1 MPEHDPFD
9 VFESKPEDVERTII
23 LPAPGGKRRV
33 AGESPPQPRPA
44 SRPSPEALSVDS
56 ASGNPLTRSGGACFA
71 LIRRLSNTPHH
82 DDVAGLREMVLQ
94 MVREFEVN
102 ARKFGASSEAAYAA
116 RYALCSLI
124 DETVLSTPWGSQS
137 DWGGQTVLGTLHDET
152 SGGERFFQI
161 LSRMSENPARNLHLL
176 EFLYLCLSLGFQGK
190 FAIMDRGSSQL
201 EQVTHNLYRTIAG
214 QRGEVERELS
224 PHWRGVTDR
233 RPRVARYVPLWV
245 VPVAA
250 CAVAVFTYFG
260 FSYSI
265 NRSSDDVFAAL
276 NTLDREALI
285 LHQEVQPLAAEP
297 LVEPPRPAAGP
308 SIYEK
313 IQTLLADESQH
324 RLVEVTDQGDAVRI
338 IVHNKGM
345 FASGSAVVDRDF
357 NPLIQKI
364 GLAIKDLPGPVLVT
378 GHTDSIP
385 IRTLR
390 FPSNWHLSL
399 ARADAVT
406 AKLAQSLGDKAKL
419 ASEGRADNEPLGDN
433 GTAEGREQNRRIEI
447 EVSGQ

>member
-9 VFESKPEDVERTII
+9 DFESKPEDVERTII

-33 AGESPPQPRPA
+33 TSEAPPPRPA
-44 SRPSPEALSVDS
+44 TRPPSEELAVDG
-56 ASGNPLTRSGGACFA
+56 ANRNPLARSGGACFA
-71 LIRRLSNTPHH
+71 LVRRLSNTPQH
-82 DDVAGLREMVLQ
+82 DDVAGLRERVLQ
-94 MVREFEVN
+94 MVREFEIN
-102 ARKFGASSEAAYAA
+102 ARKYGASSEAAYAA
-116 RYALCSLI
+116 RYALCALI
-124 DETVLSTPWGSQS
+124 DETVLATPWGSQS
-137 DWGGQTVLGTLHDET
+137 DWGGQSILGTLHDET

-161 LSRMSENPARNLHLL
+161 LGRMSENPARNLHLL

-190 FAIMDRGSSQL
+190 FAIMDRGSAEL
-201 EQVTHNLYRTIAG
+201 EQVTHNLYRTIAN

-250 CAVAVFTYFG
+250 CALAVVTYLG

-265 NRSSDDVFAAL
+265 NRSSDDVFAEL
-276 NTLDREALI
+276 NALDREAL
-285 LHQEVQPLAAEP
+285 LQFQVAQKLPAEP
-297 LVEPPRPAAGP
+297 LIEPPKPPPGP
-308 SIYEK
+308 STYER
-313 IQTLLADESQH
+313 IQTLLVDESQ
-324 RLVEVTDQGDAVRI
+324 RSLVDVIDEGGAVRI

-345 FASGSAVVDRDF
+345 FASGSAIVDKDF
-357 NPLIQKI
+357 DPLIQKI
-364 GLAIKDLPGPVLVT
+364 GIAIKDLPGPVLVT

-406 AKLAQSLGDKAKL
+406 TLLSQSLGEKAKL
-419 ASEGRADNEPLGDN
+419 VTEGRADNEPLAPND
-433 GTAEGREQNRRIEI
+433 TAEGRERNRRIEI
-447 EVSGQ
+447 EVPEQ

>member
-9 VFESKPEDVERTII
+9 DFESKPEDVERTII

-33 AGESPPQPRPA
+33 TGEAPPPRPA
-44 SRPSPEALSVDS
+44 ARASSEEFAVVGAGGNAL
-56 ASGNPLTRSGGACFA
+56 ARSGGACFA
-71 LIRRLSNTPHH
+71 LVRRLSNTPHH
-82 DDVAGLREMVLQ
+82 DDVAGLRERVLQ

-102 ARKFGASSEAAYAA
+102 ARKYGASSEAAYAA

-124 DETVLSTPWGSQS
+124 DETVLATPWGSQS
-137 DWGGQTVLGTLHDET
+137 EWGGETILGTLHDET
-152 SGGERFFQI
+152 GGGERFFQI
-161 LSRMSENPARNLHLL
+161 LSRMSENPARNLQLL

-190 FAIMDRGSSQL
+190 FAVMDRGSAQL
-201 EQVTHNLYRTIAG
+201 EQITQNLYRTIAN
-214 QRGEVERELS
+214 QRGEAERELS

-250 CAVAVFTYFG
+250 CTVAVLTYLG

-276 NTLDREALI
+276 NTLNREAL
-285 LHQEVQPLAAEP
+285 LLQQVAQPVLAEP
-297 LVEPPRPAAGP
+297 LIEPPKSTGP
-308 SIYEK
+308 GPYER
-313 IQTLLADESQH
+313 IQTLLADES
-324 RLVEVTDQGDAVRI
+324 RRNLVNVTDQGNTVRI

-345 FASGSAVVDRDF
+345 FASGSAIVDKNF
-357 NPLIQKI
+357 GPLIEKI
-364 GLAIKDLPGPVLVT
+364 GTAIKDLPGPVLVT
-378 GHTDSIP
+378 GHTDSVP

-406 AKLAQSLGDKAKL
+406 ALLAQSLGEKAKL
-419 ASEGRADNEPLGDN
+419 VTEGRADNEPLAPND
-433 GTAEGREQNRRIEI
+433 TAEGREQNRRIEI
-447 EVSGQ
+447 EVSEQ

>member
-1 MPEHDPFD
+1 MPERDPFD
-9 VFESKPEDVERTII
+9 DFESKPEDVERTII
-23 LPAPGGKRRV
+23 LPAPGGKRRTTSE
-33 AGESPPQPRPA
+33 APPPRPA
-44 SRPSPEALSVDS
+44 TRLSYEELAVDG
-56 ASGNPLTRSGGACFA
+56 ASGNALARSGGACFA
-71 LIRRLSNTPHH
+71 LVRRLSNTPSH
-82 DDVAGLREMVLQ
+82 DDVAGLRERVLQ

-102 ARKFGASSEAAYAA
+102 ARKYGASSEAAYAA

-124 DETVLSTPWGSQS
+124 DETVLATPWGSQS
-137 DWGGQTVLGTLHDET
+137 DWGVQTILGTLHDET
-152 SGGERFFQI
+152 GGGERFFQI

-190 FAIMDRGSSQL
+190 FAIMDRGSAQL
-201 EQVTHNLYRTIAG
+201 EQITHNLYRTIAN
-214 QRGEVERELS
+214 QRGEAERELS

-250 CAVAVFTYFG
+250 CAVAVLTYLG

-276 NTLDREALI
+276 NALDREAL
-285 LHQEVQPLAAEP
+285 LVHQIAQPLPTEP
-297 LVEPPRPAAGP
+297 LVEPPPPANPGA
-308 SIYEK
+308 YERIK
-313 IQTLLADESQH
+313 TLLADESQ
-324 RLVEVTDQGDAVRI
+324 RSLVDVTDKGNAIKI

-345 FASGSAVVDRDF
+345 FASGSVIVDKGF

-364 GLAIKDLPGPVLVT
+364 GSAIKDLPGPILVT

-406 AKLAQSLGDKAKL
+406 ALLAQSLGEKAKL
-419 ASEGRADNEPLGDN
+419 VSEGRADTEPLAPND
-433 GTAEGREQNRRIEI
+433 TAEGREQNRRIEI

>member
-1 MPEHDPFD
+1 MPDHDPFD
-9 VFESKPEDVERTII
+9 DFDAKPEDVERTII

-33 AGESPPQPRPA
+33 TSAAPPPRPA
-44 SRPSPEALSVDS
+44 TRPSSEELAVDGVNRNALV
-56 ASGNPLTRSGGACFA
+56 RSGGACFA
-71 LIRRLSNTPHH
+71 LVRRLSNTPHH
-82 DDVAGLREMVLQ
+82 DDVAGLRERVLR
-94 MVREFEVN
+94 MVREFEIK
-102 ARKFGASSEAAYAA
+102 AREYGANPEAAHAA

-161 LSRMSENPARNLHLL
+161 LSRMSENPGRNLHLL

-190 FAIMDRGSSQL
+190 FAIMERGSAQL
-201 EQVTHNLYRTIAG
+201 EQVTHNLYRTIAN
-214 QRGEVERELS
+214 QAGEIERELS
-224 PHWRGVTDR
+224 PHWQGVTDR

-250 CAVAVFTYFG
+250 FAVAVLTYFG

-276 NTLDREALI
+276 NTLDRQALF
-285 LHQEVQPLAAEP
+285 VAQPVPAEP
-297 LVEPPRPAAGP
+297 LVEPPKPSAGP
-308 SIYEK
+308 STYER
-313 IQTLLADESQH
+313 IQTLLADESQR
-324 RLVEVTDQGDAVRI
+324 RLVDVTDQGNAVRI
-338 IVHNKGM
+338 IVHNKGL
-345 FASGSAVVDRDF
+345 FASGSAVVDKDF

-364 GLAIKDLPGPVLVT
+364 GAAIKDISGPVLVT

-390 FPSNWHLSL
+390 FPSNWDLSV
-399 ARADAVT
+399 ARADAV
-406 AKLAQSLGDKAKL
+406 AALLAQSLGEKAKL
-419 ASEGRADNEPLGDN
+419 VSEGRADNEPLAPND
-433 GTAEGREQNRRIEI
+433 TAEGREQNRRIEI
-447 EVSGQ
+447 EVPEQ